1 MTEDEALKAINKWI
15 ETAVPKDVL
24 PKLKPKPVV
33 RYGNWISTESKEEWW
48 GTMFLCSFCQGEMIG
63 ASNYCPWCGK
73 DMGLEDGKETT

>member
-1 MTEDEALKAINKWI
+1 MMKEEALNVIHNWQ
-15 ETAVPKDVL
+15 ETAFPKDVL

-33 RYGNWISTESKEEWW
+33 MYGHWISTQSNEEWY

-73 DMGLEDGKETT
+73 EMGIENAEET